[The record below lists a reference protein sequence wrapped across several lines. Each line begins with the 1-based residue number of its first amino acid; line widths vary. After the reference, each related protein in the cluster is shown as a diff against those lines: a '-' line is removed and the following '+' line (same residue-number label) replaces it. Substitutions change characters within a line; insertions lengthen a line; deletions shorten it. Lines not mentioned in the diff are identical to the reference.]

1 MTRGDEIVSAIEA
14 ALADLRHVSHGSYQ
28 RQDISRIIDP
38 LGSRVESFLR
48 TAAWPGSSRRE
59 NFYDLIERGRSAGL
73 AVDRVDQL
81 HRLRTTYNR
90 SKHEPT
96 AALLLGEVIES
107 IRDGSL
113 AMQALIALGIGA
125 VNAPFQRELNNH
137 LWVGFWDHYVGGE
150 TEVSVMLP
158 GDNWTGVGTLDTLHM
173 RMGDWETL
181 KRLLLAHPR
190 FHWGKAFFEPEV
202 WEGFAGEGDFLNAGV
217 WNGDYRE
224 LIRLL
229 AAFEYRAN
237 RPARNEASAEA
248 RAIIQPEARISRFGW
263 PDGPPRTRPAFASS
277 RAAETRMS
285 LARHQGSRN

>member
-1 MTRGDEIVSAIEA
+1 MTRGDEIVSAIEV

-38 LGSRVESFLR
+38 LGSRLECFLR
-48 TAAWPGSSRRE
+48 IAAWPGSSRRE
-59 NFYDLIERGRSAGL
+59 NFYDLIERARSAGL

-107 IRDGSL
+107 VRDGSL
-113 AMQALIALGIGA
+113 AMQALIALGIGV
-125 VNAPFQRELNNH
+125 VNAPFQRELNYH

-173 RMGDWETL
+173 RMGGL
-181 KRLLLAHPR
+181 
-190 FHWGKAFFEPEV
+190 
-202 WEGFAGEGDFLNAGV
+202 GD
-217 WNGDYRE
+217 
-224 LIRLL
+224 
-229 AAFEYRAN
+229 
-237 RPARNEASAEA
+237 S
-248 RAIIQPEARISRFGW
+248 
-263 PDGPPRTRPAFASS
+263 
-277 RAAETRMS
+277 
-285 LARHQGSRN
+285 

>member
-1 MTRGDEIVSAIEA
+1 MPPRYAFRLE
-14 ALADLRHVSHGSYQ
+14 
-28 RQDISRIIDP
+28 DP
-38 LGSRVESFLR
+38 RVFHLVRASCH
-48 TAAWPGSSRRE
+48 ACG
-59 NFYDLIERGRSAGL
+59 
-73 AVDRVDQL
+73 
-81 HRLRTTYNR
+81 H
-90 SKHEPT
+90 K
-96 AALLLGEVIES
+96 EVIPNA
-107 IRDGSL
+107 SL
-113 AMQALIALGIGA
+113 LQE
-125 VNAPFQRELNNH
+125 R
-137 LWVGFWDHYVGGE
+137 
-150 TEVSVMLP
+150 P
-158 GDNWTGVGTLDTLHM
+158 GYTRLTGVGTLDTLHM

-190 FHWGKAFFEPEV
+190 FHLGKAFFEPEV

-248 RAIIQPEARISRFGW
+248 RAIIQPDARISRFGW

-285 LARHQGSRN
+285 LGS